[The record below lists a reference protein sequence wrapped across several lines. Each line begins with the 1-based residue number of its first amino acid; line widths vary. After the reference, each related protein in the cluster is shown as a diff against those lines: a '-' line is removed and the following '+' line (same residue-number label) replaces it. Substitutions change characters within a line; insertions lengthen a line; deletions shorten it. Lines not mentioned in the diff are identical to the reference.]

1 MCRAKCFEW
10 LHVSCSR
17 LELPIPDRNRYVPD
31 RYVPFPISRNIGS
44 VFPSAFP
51 VPVSVPGKKNRN
63 MNGLGVF
70 PTVPDRFQPYTRP
83 RPHPAPI
90 PNPPDTSEAVGEE
103 ESARAVGEEE
113 SARSGRRIRNRLLR
127 LSVL

>member
-31 RYVPFPISRNIGS
+31 RYVPFPISRNIIS

-51 VPVSVPGKKNRN
+51 IPVSISGKENRN

-70 PTVPDRFQPYTRP
+70 PT
-83 RPHPAPI
+83 I
-90 PNPPDTSEAVGEE
+90 PFLVDAIDFHIGFACGSGTLFFCVGKE
-103 ESARAVGEEE
+103 
-113 SARSGRRIRNRLLR
+113 IFID
-127 LSVL
+127 